1 MGDPVRS
8 HTGRAV
14 PLRRRSVD
22 TDQIIPAEFCKRLGR
37 TGYADTLFFRWRDDP
52 NYPLAKP
59 EYAGA
64 SVLVAGPEFGIGS
77 SREHAVW
84 ALWDSGFRVI
94 IAPSFGDIFRAN
106 ATKNMLI
113 TARVDEDTVAQLWDL
128 AEDLPETAVTVD
140 LTATRLQAG
149 PLVRSFEMDS
159 YSRWQLI
166 NGIDDID
173 STLLHQKAI
182 AEYEDRRPSW
192 LPRVS
197 KPGDPV
203 GMETTA

>member
-1 MGDPVRS
+1 MGTPVRS

-52 NYPLAKP
+52 HYPLAKP

-64 SVLVAGPEFGIGS
+64 SVLIAGPEFGIGS

-84 ALWDSGFRVI
+84 ALRDSGFLVI

-106 ATKNMLI
+106 ATKNLLI
-113 TARVDEDTVAQLWDL
+113 TARVDEQTVARLWDL
-128 AEDLPETAVTVD
+128 VEDLPKTTITVD
-140 LTATRLQAG
+140 LTTSQLQAG
-149 PLVRSFEMDS
+149 PLIRSFELDD

-166 NGIDDID
+166 NGIDEID
-173 STLLHQKAI
+173 ATLQHSQVI
-182 AEYEDRRPSW
+182 AEYEERRPSW
-192 LPRVS
+192 FPQVVITGGGR
-197 KPGDPV
+197 
-203 GMETTA
+203 A